1 MPIYIGLLSF
11 TEQGIKNVKDTTRRA
26 AEAKEVA
33 SRFGVTMKEIYWT
46 MGAYDIVCVLEAKD
60 ENSLTAYSL
69 AIARQGNV
77 RTQSLRALT
86 AGEMEAVLA
95 KLP

>member
-1 MPIYIGLLSF
+1 MPTYIGLLSF

-46 MGAYDIVCVLEAKD
+46 LGAYDIVCVLEAKD
-60 ENSLTAYSL
+60 ETSLTAFEL
-69 AIARQGNV
+69 ATARQGNV
-77 RTQSLRALT
+77 RTQSLRAMN
-86 AGEMEAVLA
+86 ASEMEAVLA